1 MNEMLKKP
9 LGEVLDEISRK
20 TGLSHVTLW
29 NLVYHFQRDQ
39 DCIVHALDD
48 LRHGCNFDF
57 VMDTYSSRIR
67 LQ

>member
-1 MNEMLKKP
+1 MNEMLQKP

-39 DCIVHALDD
+39 DCIVNALDD
-48 LRHGCNFDF
+48 LRHGCNFSF